1 MVETDDADA
10 NDGRERSAR
19 ITVIGGEGRDGPD
32 VIKAQRGETR
42 LVAVQGQATAHV
54 GGGEEEGR
62 TGLDRDRA
70 GAERRIRALRS
81 EGSEHALVHRD
92 GTTRA
97 AGTGEQG
104 QDPDVIFIQRARS
117 RDWAHHHDGI
127 NTGRS
132 RADIERGVLIQDH
145 ITGEDFAGIIKGKL
159 RRLGVSPDPLG
170 EGQAT
175 PASGTGGRAV
185 INRRVIRDR
194 DVAEV
199 IRVIGIN
206 AAGIQDTAREA
217 NRWRVDGV
225 RIIRVGAD
233 AEVSRGGHRQLARIN
248 RDGAGKLRQ
257 CPDLRGHRVGSRGGN
272 RNRLTIHDGGHR
284 GASRDTWARERLT
297 HRVQCAI
304 RDDHRRA
311 RRRGHV
317 TGVVAG
323 QDQLTRPRLG
333 ETGGTD
339 HARKGLDVAVNV
351 DDRFAL
357 TDGGARQ
364 ETRLHT
370 RGDSRLAEDEGRPIR
385 HRRNRGTGRNIQAR
399 EGHAGAQSGGA
410 RDGDGGAA
418 RRRRETRSVSARGGG
433 TKDEGR
439 AIRHRRNRRARGD
452 VRAREGHA
460 GD

>member
-10 NDGRERSAR
+10 NDGRERTAR
-19 ITVIGGEGRDGPD
+19 IAVIGGEGRDGPD

-42 LVAVQGQATAHV
+42 LVAIQRQATAHV
-54 GGGEEEGR
+54 GGGQEEGR

-70 GAERRIRALRS
+70 GAERRIGALRS

-92 GTTRA
+92 RTARG

-104 QDPDVIFIQRARS
+104 QDPDIIFIQRTRS
-117 RDWAHHHDGI
+117 RDWAHQHDGI
-127 NTGRS
+127 NARRS
-132 RADIERGVLIQDH
+132 RGGGERGVLIQDR
-145 ITGEDFAGIIKGKL
+145 IAGEDFAGAIKGEL
-159 RRLGVSPDPLG
+159 GRFGVSPDPLG

-194 DVAEV
+194 DVAKV

-206 AAGIQDTAREA
+206 AGGIQGTARQA
-217 NRWRVDGV
+217 NRRRVDGV

-233 AEVSRGGHRQLARIN
+233 AEEGRPGRQQLAPIN
-248 RDGAGKLRQ
+248 RDGARKLRERA
-257 CPDLRGHRVGSRGGN
+257 DLRGHRVGSRQGN

-304 RDDHRRA
+304 RDDHRGA
-311 RRRGHV
+311 GRRGHV
-317 TGVVAG
+317 AGVITGQGQRSVAA
-323 QDQLTRPRLG
+323 LG

-339 HARKGLDVAVNV
+339 HTRKDRRSTIDVNHC
-351 DDRFAL
+351 FAL
-357 TDGGARQ
+357 TDGRTCQ
-364 ETRLHT
+364 ETWLHT

-385 HRRNRGTGRNIQAR
+385 HRRNRGSGWNIQAR
-399 EGHAGAQSGGA
+399 EGHAG
-410 RDGDGGAA
+410 D
-418 RRRRETRSVSARGGG
+418 
-433 TKDEGR
+433 
-439 AIRHRRNRRARGD
+439 
-452 VRAREGHA
+452 
-460 GD
+460 